1 MKYLFI
7 GLLILA
13 SGMLYFMHQSNK
25 ASAERLKQA
34 EIAHQQKLE
43 QEKTDA
49 ANAAKSAAEL
59 KAQNELA
66 RVKENEASQ
75 KAEQNKQKQSDYS
88 KTWVCLKCG
97 NTYM

>member
-43 QEKTDA
+43 QEKLMLQTLPSLLL
-49 ANAAKSAAEL
+49 N
-59 KAQNELA
+59 
-66 RVKENEASQ
+66 
-75 KAEQNKQKQSDYS
+75 
-88 KTWVCLKCG
+88 
-97 NTYM
+97 